1 MSVDFIIILISILAS
16 AFFSAMELAFLS
28 SNRLRIEVMKK
39 NRSLKSRIIGLFF
52 HREST
57 MIASLLMGN
66 NIALVMYGIAAA
78 RVLNPFFVNL
88 GVTDEIILLILQ
100 TITSTIIVLVTAEFL
115 PKALVQLNP
124 NRFLDITLAP
134 MLILYILLY
143 VPTQIILFFSYI
155 ILKLF
160 GSSQEQSARVFSKVD
175 LEHYVDE
182 LSSRIKDEEEFSNEM
197 LILRNALD
205 FSNIKARDCMIPRTE
220 IIGVEIEESIDEAK
234 KLLID
239 KGLSKLIVYRDDID
253 NIIGYIHSFDLFSQ
267 PKSIK
272 QILKPISF
280 VPTVISGKELLEKFT
295 KQAGNFAVVTDE
307 YGGTAG
313 IITLEDVI
321 EEIFGEIEDEH
332 DKEIWLEEKI
342 NESEFLF
349 SARID
354 IDYLNETFKLSL
366 EESEEYDTLAGLIIH
381 HIESIPTQGDSVQLE
396 KYRLVVEEVSDRKI
410 ETVRLFIES

>member
-1 MSVDFIIILISILAS
+1 MSVDLIIILISILAS

-78 RVLNPFFVNL
+78 RVLNQFFMGL
-88 GVTDEIILLILQ
+88 GISDEVLLLVLQ
-100 TITSTIIVLVTAEFL
+100 TVASTIIVLVTAEFL

-124 NRFLDITLAP
+124 NRFLDVTLAP
-134 MLILYILLY
+134 MLVLYILLY
-143 VPTQIILFFSYI
+143 LPTQFVLFFSYI

-182 LSSRIKDEEEFSNEM
+182 LSARIKDEEEFSNEM

-205 FSNIKARDCMIPRTE
+205 FTNIKARDCMIPRTE
-220 IIGVEIEESIDEAK
+220 IIGVEIEDDIEEVK
-234 KLLID
+234 QLLIS

-253 NIIGYIHSFDLFSQ
+253 NIIGYVHSFDLFSK

-295 KQAGNFAVVTDE
+295 KQAGSFAVVTDE

-332 DKEIWLEEKI
+332 DKEIWQEKKV
-342 NESEFLF
+342 SDVEFLF

>member
-1 MSVDFIIILISILAS
+1 MSVDLIIILISILAS

-78 RVLNPFFVNL
+78 RVLNQFFMGL
-88 GVTDEIILLILQ
+88 GISDEVLLLVLQ
-100 TITSTIIVLVTAEFL
+100 TVASTIIVLVTAEFL

-124 NRFLDITLAP
+124 NRFLDVTLAP
-134 MLILYILLY
+134 MLVLYILLY
-143 VPTQIILFFSYI
+143 LPTQFVLFFSYI

-182 LSSRIKDEEEFSNEM
+182 LSARIKDEEEFSNEM

-205 FSNIKARDCMIPRTE
+205 FTNIKARDCMIPRTE
-220 IIGVEIEESIDEAK
+220 IIGVEIEDDIEEVK
-234 KLLID
+234 QLLIS

-253 NIIGYIHSFDLFSQ
+253 NIIGYVHSFDLFSK

-295 KQAGNFAVVTDE
+295 KQSGSFAVVTDE

-332 DKEIWLEEKI
+332 DKEIWLEEKV
-342 NESEFLF
+342 SDVEFLF

>member
-1 MSVDFIIILISILAS
+1 MSVDLIIILISILAS

-78 RVLNPFFVNL
+78 RVLNQFFMGL
-88 GVTDEIILLILQ
+88 GISDEVLLLVLQ
-100 TITSTIIVLVTAEFL
+100 TVASTIIVLVTAEFL

-124 NRFLDITLAP
+124 NRFLDVTLAP
-134 MLILYILLY
+134 MLVLYILLY
-143 VPTQIILFFSYI
+143 LPTQFVLFFSYI

-160 GSSQEQSARVFSKVD
+160 GSNQEQSARVFSKVD

-182 LSSRIKDEEEFSNEM
+182 LSARIKDEEEFSNEM

-205 FSNIKARDCMIPRTE
+205 FTNIKARDCMIPRTE
-220 IIGVEIEESIDEAK
+220 IIGVEIEDDIEEVK
-234 KLLID
+234 ELLIT

-253 NIIGYIHSFDLFSQ
+253 NIIGYVHSFDLFSK

-295 KQAGNFAVVTDE
+295 KQAGSFAVVTDE

-332 DKEIWLEEKI
+332 DKEIWLEEKV
-342 NESEFLF
+342 NDTEFLF

>member
-1 MSVDFIIILISILAS
+1 
-16 AFFSAMELAFLS
+16 
-28 SNRLRIEVMKK
+28 MKK
-39 NRSLKSRIIGLFF
+39 NQSLKSRIIVLFF
-52 HREST
+52 HKEST

-66 NIALVMYGIAAA
+66 NIALVMYGIASA
-78 RVLNPFFVNL
+78 RVLNQFFFGL
-88 GVTDEIILLILQ
+88 GIEDEVLLLVLQ
-100 TITSTIIVLVTAEFL
+100 TVASTIIVLVTAEFL

-124 NRFLDITLAP
+124 NRFLDVTLAP
-134 MLILYILLY
+134 MLVLYIILYL
-143 VPTQIILFFSYI
+143 PTQLVLFFSYI
-155 ILKLF
+155 ILKMF

-182 LSSRIKDEEEFSNEM
+182 LSARIKDEEEFSNEM

-205 FSNIKARDCMIPRTE
+205 FTNIKARDCMIPRTE
-220 IIGVEIEESIDEAK
+220 IIGVEIEDDIEDVKE
-234 KLLID
+234 LLIT

-253 NIIGYIHSFDLFSQ
+253 NIIGYVHSFDLFSQ

-295 KQAGNFAVVTDE
+295 KQAGSFAVVTDE

-342 NESEFLF
+342 NNNEFLF

-366 EESEEYDTLAGLIIH
+366 EESDEYDTLAGLIIH

>member
-1 MSVDFIIILISILAS
+1 MSVDLIIILISILAS

-78 RVLNPFFVNL
+78 RVLNQFFMGL
-88 GVTDEIILLILQ
+88 GISDEVLLLILQ
-100 TITSTIIVLVTAEFL
+100 TVASTIIVLVTAEFL

-124 NRFLDITLAP
+124 NRFLDVTLAP
-134 MLILYILLY
+134 MLVLYILLY
-143 VPTQIILFFSYI
+143 LPTQFVLFFSYI

-160 GSSQEQSARVFSKVD
+160 GSNQEQSARVFSKVD

-182 LSSRIKDEEEFSNEM
+182 LSARIKDEEEFSNEM

-205 FSNIKARDCMIPRTE
+205 FTNIKARDCMIPRTE
-220 IIGVEIEESIDEAK
+220 IIGVEIEDDIEEVK
-234 KLLID
+234 ELLIT

-253 NIIGYIHSFDLFSQ
+253 NIIGYVHSFDLFSK

-295 KQAGNFAVVTDE
+295 KQAGSFAVVTDE

-332 DKEIWLEEKI
+332 DKEIWLEEKV
-342 NESEFLF
+342 SDTEFLF

>member
-160 GSSQEQSARVFSKVD
+160 GSSHEQSARVFSKVD

-220 IIGVEIEESIDEAK
+220 IIGVEIEESINEAK

>member
-1 MSVDFIIILISILAS
+1 
-16 AFFSAMELAFLS
+16 MELAFLS

-39 NRSLKSRIIGLFF
+39 NRSIKSRIIGLFF
-52 HREST
+52 HKEST

-78 RVLNPFFVNL
+78 RVLNTFFMGL
-88 GVTDEIILLILQ
+88 GISDEVLLLVLQ
-100 TITSTIIVLVTAEFL
+100 TITSTLIVLVTAEFL
-115 PKALVQLNP
+115 PKALVQINP

-134 MLILYILLY
+134 MLVLYIVLY
-143 VPTQIILFFSYI
+143 LPTQLVLFFSYI

-160 GSSQEQSARVFSKVD
+160 GSTQDQSARVFSKVD

-182 LSSRIKDEEEFSNEM
+182 LSSRIKAEEEFSNEM

-205 FSNIKARDCMIPRTE
+205 FSHVKARDCMIPRTE
-220 IIGVEIEESIDEAK
+220 IIGVEIEESIEEAK
-234 KLLID
+234 QLLID
-239 KGLSKLIVYRDDID
+239 KGLSKLIVFRDDID
-253 NIIGYIHSFDLFSQ
+253 NIIGYVHSFDLFSQ

-332 DKEIWLEEKI
+332 DKENWLEERI
-342 NESEFLF
+342 SDSEFLF

-354 IDYLNETFKLSL
+354 IDYLNEEFKLDL

>member
-1 MSVDFIIILISILAS
+1 
-16 AFFSAMELAFLS
+16 
-28 SNRLRIEVMKK
+28 MKK

-66 NIALVMYGIAAA
+66 NIALVMYGIASA
-78 RVLNPFFVNL
+78 RVLNHFFMGL
-88 GVTDEIILLILQ
+88 GISDEVLLLVLQ
-100 TITSTIIVLVTAEFL
+100 TVASTIIVLVTAEFL

-124 NRFLDITLAP
+124 NRFLDVTLAP
-134 MLILYILLY
+134 MLVLYILLY
-143 VPTQIILFFSYI
+143 LPTQLVLFFSYI

-160 GSSQEQSARVFSKVD
+160 GSNQEQSARVFSKVD

-182 LSSRIKDEEEFSNEM
+182 LSARIKDEEEFSNEM

-220 IIGVEIEESIDEAK
+220 IIGVEIEDDIEEVK
-234 KLLID
+234 ELLIS

-253 NIIGYIHSFDLFSQ
+253 NIIGYVHSFDLFSK

-280 VPTVISGKELLEKFT
+280 VPTVISGKDLLEKFT
-295 KQAGNFAVVTDE
+295 KQAGSFAVVTDE

-332 DKEIWLEEKI
+332 DKEIWLEEKV
-342 NESEFLF
+342 SDTEFLF

>member
-1 MSVDFIIILISILAS
+1 MSVDLIIILISILAS

-28 SNRLRIEVMKK
+28 SNRLRIEVIKK

-78 RVLNPFFVNL
+78 RVLNQFFMGL
-88 GVTDEIILLILQ
+88 GISDEVLLLVLQ
-100 TITSTIIVLVTAEFL
+100 TVASTIIVLVTAEFL

-124 NRFLDITLAP
+124 NRFLDVTLAP
-134 MLILYILLY
+134 MLVLYILLY
-143 VPTQIILFFSYI
+143 LPTQFVLFFSYI

-160 GSSQEQSARVFSKVD
+160 GSNQEQSARVFSKVD

-182 LSSRIKDEEEFSNEM
+182 LSARIKDEEEFSNEM

-205 FSNIKARDCMIPRTE
+205 FTNIKARDCMIPRTE
-220 IIGVEIEESIDEAK
+220 IIGVEIEDDIEEVK
-234 KLLID
+234 QLLIS

-253 NIIGYIHSFDLFSQ
+253 NIIGYVHSFDLFSK

-295 KQAGNFAVVTDE
+295 KQAGSFAVVTDE

-332 DKEIWLEEKI
+332 DKEIWLEEKV
-342 NESEFLF
+342 SDVEFLF

>member
-1 MSVDFIIILISILAS
+1 MKPT
-16 AFFSAMELAFLS
+16 LS
-28 SNRLRIEVMKK
+28 RRPIFQ
-39 NRSLKSRIIGLFF
+39 IF
-52 HREST
+52 
-57 MIASLLMGN
+57 
-66 NIALVMYGIAAA
+66 
-78 RVLNPFFVNL
+78 
-88 GVTDEIILLILQ
+88 ILLILQ

-220 IIGVEIEESIDEAK
+220 IIGVEIEENSDEAK

-253 NIIGYIHSFDLFSQ
+253 NIIGYIHSFDYQ
-267 PKSIK
+267 N
-272 QILKPISF
+272 QIECHGQSSKEDNKKLPQHARMRP
-280 VPTVISGKELLEKFT
+280 PTCRAT
-295 KQAGNFAVVTDE
+295 
-307 YGGTAG
+307 
-313 IITLEDVI
+313 
-321 EEIFGEIEDEH
+321 
-332 DKEIWLEEKI
+332 
-342 NESEFLF
+342 
-349 SARID
+349 
-354 IDYLNETFKLSL
+354 
-366 EESEEYDTLAGLIIH
+366 
-381 HIESIPTQGDSVQLE
+381 
-396 KYRLVVEEVSDRKI
+396 
-410 ETVRLFIES
+410 

>member
-1 MSVDFIIILISILAS
+1 MSVDLIIILISILAS

-78 RVLNPFFVNL
+78 RVLNQFFMGL
-88 GVTDEIILLILQ
+88 GISDEVLLLVLQ
-100 TITSTIIVLVTAEFL
+100 TVASTIIVLVTAEFL

-124 NRFLDITLAP
+124 NRFLDVTLAP
-134 MLILYILLY
+134 MLVLYILLY
-143 VPTQIILFFSYI
+143 LPTQFVLFFSYI

-160 GSSQEQSARVFSKVD
+160 GSSQEQSAHVFSKVD

-182 LSSRIKDEEEFSNEM
+182 LSARIKDEEEFSNEM

-205 FSNIKARDCMIPRTE
+205 FTNIKARDCMIPRTE
-220 IIGVEIEESIDEAK
+220 IIGVEIEDDIEEVK
-234 KLLID
+234 QLLIS

-253 NIIGYIHSFDLFSQ
+253 NIIGYVHSFDLFSK

-295 KQAGNFAVVTDE
+295 KQAGSFAVVTDE

-332 DKEIWLEEKI
+332 DKEIWLEEKV
-342 NESEFLF
+342 SDVEFLF

>member
-1 MSVDFIIILISILAS
+1 
-16 AFFSAMELAFLS
+16 
-28 SNRLRIEVMKK
+28 MKK
-39 NRSLKSRIIGLFF
+39 NQSLKSRIIGLFF
-52 HREST
+52 HKEST

-66 NIALVMYGIAAA
+66 NIALVMYGIASA
-78 RVLNPFFVNL
+78 RVLNHFFMGL
-88 GVTDEIILLILQ
+88 GISDEVLLLILQ
-100 TITSTIIVLVTAEFL
+100 TVVSTIIVLVTAEFL

-124 NRFLDITLAP
+124 NRFLDVTLAP
-134 MLILYILLY
+134 MLVLYILLY
-143 VPTQIILFFSYI
+143 LPTQFVLFLSYI

-182 LSSRIKDEEEFSNEM
+182 LSARIKDEEEFSNEM

-205 FSNIKARDCMIPRTE
+205 FTNIKARDCMIPRTE
-220 IIGVEIEESIDEAK
+220 IIGVEIEDDIEEVK
-234 KLLID
+234 ELLIS

-253 NIIGYIHSFDLFSQ
+253 NIIGYVHSFDLFSQ

-280 VPTVISGKELLEKFT
+280 VPTVISGKDLLEKFT
-295 KQAGNFAVVTDE
+295 KQAGSFAVVTDE

-342 NESEFLF
+342 NNNEFLF

-354 IDYLNETFKLSL
+354 IDYLNESFKLSL
-366 EESEEYDTLAGLIIH
+366 EESDEYDTLAGLIIH

>member
-1 MSVDFIIILISILAS
+1 MSVDLIIILISILAS

-66 NIALVMYGIAAA
+66 NISLVMYGIAAA
-78 RVLNPFFVNL
+78 RVLNQFFMGL
-88 GVTDEIILLILQ
+88 GISDEVLLLVLQ
-100 TITSTIIVLVTAEFL
+100 TVASTIIVLVTAEFL

-124 NRFLDITLAP
+124 NRFLDVTLAP
-134 MLILYILLY
+134 MLVLYILLY
-143 VPTQIILFFSYI
+143 LPTQFVLFFSYI

-182 LSSRIKDEEEFSNEM
+182 LSARIKDEEEFSNEM

-205 FSNIKARDCMIPRTE
+205 FTNIKARDCMIPRTE
-220 IIGVEIEESIDEAK
+220 IIGVEIEDDIEEVK
-234 KLLID
+234 QLLIS

-253 NIIGYIHSFDLFSQ
+253 NIIGYVHSFDLFSK

-295 KQAGNFAVVTDE
+295 KQAGSFAVVTDE

-332 DKEIWLEEKI
+332 DKEIWLEEKV
-342 NESEFLF
+342 SDVEFLF

>member
-1 MSVDFIIILISILAS
+1 
-16 AFFSAMELAFLS
+16 MELAFLS

-78 RVLNPFFVNL
+78 RVLNQFFMGL
-88 GVTDEIILLILQ
+88 GISDEVLLLVLQ
-100 TITSTIIVLVTAEFL
+100 TVASTIIVLVTAEFL

-124 NRFLDITLAP
+124 NRFLDVTLAP
-134 MLILYILLY
+134 MLVLYILLY
-143 VPTQIILFFSYI
+143 LPTQFVLFFSYI

-160 GSSQEQSARVFSKVD
+160 GSNQEQSARVFSKVD

-182 LSSRIKDEEEFSNEM
+182 LSARIKDEEEFSNEM

-205 FSNIKARDCMIPRTE
+205 FTNIKARDCMIPRTE
-220 IIGVEIEESIDEAK
+220 IIGVEIEDDIEEVK
-234 KLLID
+234 ELLIT

-253 NIIGYIHSFDLFSQ
+253 NIIGYVHSFDLFSK

-295 KQAGNFAVVTDE
+295 KQAGSFAVVTDE

-332 DKEIWLEEKI
+332 DKEIWLEEKV
-342 NESEFLF
+342 SDTEFLF

>member
-1 MSVDFIIILISILAS
+1 
-16 AFFSAMELAFLS
+16 MELAFLS

-78 RVLNPFFVNL
+78 RVLNHFFMGL
-88 GVTDEIILLILQ
+88 GISDEVLLLVLQ
-100 TITSTIIVLVTAEFL
+100 TVASTIIVLVTAEFL

-124 NRFLDITLAP
+124 NRFLDVTLAP
-134 MLILYILLY
+134 MLVLYILLY
-143 VPTQIILFFSYI
+143 LPTQFVLFFSYI

-160 GSSQEQSARVFSKVD
+160 GSNQEQSARVFSKVD

-182 LSSRIKDEEEFSNEM
+182 LSARIKDEEEFSNEM

-205 FSNIKARDCMIPRTE
+205 FTNIKARDCMIPRTE
-220 IIGVEIEESIDEAK
+220 IIGVEIEDDIEEVK
-234 KLLID
+234 ELLIT

-253 NIIGYIHSFDLFSQ
+253 NIIGYVHSFDLFSK

-295 KQAGNFAVVTDE
+295 KQAGSFAVVTDE

-332 DKEIWLEEKI
+332 DKEIWLEEKV
-342 NESEFLF
+342 SDTEFLF

>member
-1 MSVDFIIILISILAS
+1 MNVDLIIILISILAS

-78 RVLNPFFVNL
+78 RVLNNFFTGL
-88 GVTDEIILLILQ
+88 GISDEVLLLILQ
-100 TITSTIIVLVTAEFL
+100 TVASTIIVLVTAEFL
-115 PKALVQLNP
+115 PKALVQINP
-124 NRFLDITLAP
+124 NRFLDVTLAP
-134 MLILYILLY
+134 MLVLYILLY
-143 VPTQIILFFSYI
+143 VPTQFVLFFSYI
-155 ILKLF
+155 ILKMF
-160 GSSQEQSARVFSKVD
+160 GSNQEQSARVFSKVD

-182 LSSRIKDEEEFSNEM
+182 LSARIKDEEEFSNDM

-220 IIGVEIEESIDEAK
+220 IIGVEIEDDIEEAK
-234 KLLID
+234 ELLIN

-253 NIIGYIHSFDLFSQ
+253 NIIGYLHSFDLFSQ

-295 KQAGNFAVVTDE
+295 KQAGNLAVVTDE

-332 DKEIWLEEKI
+332 DKENWLEEKI
-342 NESEFLF
+342 NDAEYVF

-366 EESEEYDTLAGLIIH
+366 EESEDYDTLAGLVIY
-381 HIESIPTQGDSVQLE
+381 HIESIPAQGDSVQLD

>member
-1 MSVDFIIILISILAS
+1 MSVDLIIILISILAS

-78 RVLNPFFVNL
+78 RVLNQFFMGL
-88 GVTDEIILLILQ
+88 GISDEVLLLVLQ
-100 TITSTIIVLVTAEFL
+100 TVASTIIVLVTAEFL

-124 NRFLDITLAP
+124 NRFLDVTLAP
-134 MLILYILLY
+134 MLVLYILLY
-143 VPTQIILFFSYI
+143 LPTQFVLFFSYI

-160 GSSQEQSARVFSKVD
+160 GSNQEQSARVFSKVD

-182 LSSRIKDEEEFSNEM
+182 LSARIKDEEEFSNEM

-205 FSNIKARDCMIPRTE
+205 FTNIKARDCMIPRTE
-220 IIGVEIEESIDEAK
+220 IIGVEIEDDIEEVK
-234 KLLID
+234 QLLIS

-253 NIIGYIHSFDLFSQ
+253 NIIGYVHSFDLFSK

-295 KQAGNFAVVTDE
+295 KQAGSFAVVTDE

-332 DKEIWLEEKI
+332 DKEIWLEEKV
-342 NESEFLF
+342 SDVEFLF

>member
-1 MSVDFIIILISILAS
+1 
-16 AFFSAMELAFLS
+16 
-28 SNRLRIEVMKK
+28 
-39 NRSLKSRIIGLFF
+39 
-52 HREST
+52 
-57 MIASLLMGN
+57 MGN
-66 NIALVMYGIAAA
+66 NIALVMYGIASA
-78 RVLNPFFVNL
+78 RVLNHFFMGL
-88 GVTDEIILLILQ
+88 GISDEVLLLVLQ
-100 TITSTIIVLVTAEFL
+100 TVASTIIVLVTAEFL

-124 NRFLDITLAP
+124 NRFLDVTLAP
-134 MLILYILLY
+134 MLVLYILLY
-143 VPTQIILFFSYI
+143 LPTQLVLFFSYI

-160 GSSQEQSARVFSKVD
+160 GSNQEQSARVFSKVD

-182 LSSRIKDEEEFSNEM
+182 LSARIKDEEEFSNEM

-220 IIGVEIEESIDEAK
+220 IIGVEIEDDIEEVK
-234 KLLID
+234 ELLIS

-253 NIIGYIHSFDLFSQ
+253 NIIGYVHSFDLFSK

-280 VPTVISGKELLEKFT
+280 VPTVISGKDLLEKFT
-295 KQAGNFAVVTDE
+295 KQAGSFAVVTDE

-332 DKEIWLEEKI
+332 DKEIWLEEKV
-342 NESEFLF
+342 SDTEFLF

>member
-1 MSVDFIIILISILAS
+1 MSIDLIIILISILAS

-66 NIALVMYGIAAA
+66 NIALVMYGIASA
-78 RVLNPFFVNL
+78 RVLNHFFMGL
-88 GVTDEIILLILQ
+88 GISDEVLLLVLQ
-100 TITSTIIVLVTAEFL
+100 TVASTIIVLVTAEFL

-124 NRFLDITLAP
+124 NRFLDVTLAP

-143 VPTQIILFFSYI
+143 LPTQLVLFFSYI

-160 GSSQEQSARVFSKVD
+160 GSNQEQSARVFSKVD

-182 LSSRIKDEEEFSNEM
+182 LSARIKDEEEFSNEM

-220 IIGVEIEESIDEAK
+220 IIGVEIEDDIEEVK
-234 KLLID
+234 ELLIS

-253 NIIGYIHSFDLFSQ
+253 NIIGYVHSFDLFSK

-280 VPTVISGKELLEKFT
+280 VPTVISGKDLLEKFT
-295 KQAGNFAVVTDE
+295 KQAGSFAVVTDE

-332 DKEIWLEEKI
+332 DKEIWLEEKV
-342 NESEFLF
+342 SDTEFLF

>member
-1 MSVDFIIILISILAS
+1 MSVDLIIILISILAS

-78 RVLNPFFVNL
+78 RVLNHFFIGL
-88 GVTDEIILLILQ
+88 GISDEVLLLVLQ
-100 TITSTIIVLVTAEFL
+100 TVASTIIVLVTAEFL

-124 NRFLDITLAP
+124 NRFLDVTLAP
-134 MLILYILLY
+134 MLVLYILLY
-143 VPTQIILFFSYI
+143 LPTQFVLFFSYI

-160 GSSQEQSARVFSKVD
+160 GSNQEQSARVFSKVD

-182 LSSRIKDEEEFSNEM
+182 LSARIKDEEEFSNEM

-205 FSNIKARDCMIPRTE
+205 FTNIKARDCMIPRTE
-220 IIGVEIEESIDEAK
+220 IIGVEIEDDIEEVK
-234 KLLID
+234 ELLIT

-253 NIIGYIHSFDLFSQ
+253 NIIGYVHSFDLFSK

-295 KQAGNFAVVTDE
+295 KQAGSFAVVTDE

-342 NESEFLF
+342 SDTEFLF

>member
-100 TITSTIIVLVTAEFL
+100 TIASTIIVLVTAEFL

>member
-1 MSVDFIIILISILAS
+1 MSADLIIILISILAS

-78 RVLNPFFVNL
+78 RVLNQFFMGL
-88 GVTDEIILLILQ
+88 GISDEVLLLVLQ
-100 TITSTIIVLVTAEFL
+100 TVASTIIVLVTAEFL

-124 NRFLDITLAP
+124 NRFLDVTLAP
-134 MLILYILLY
+134 MLVLYILLY
-143 VPTQIILFFSYI
+143 LPTQFVLFFSYI

-160 GSSQEQSARVFSKVD
+160 GSNQEQSARVFSKVD

-182 LSSRIKDEEEFSNEM
+182 LSARIKDEEEFSNEM

-205 FSNIKARDCMIPRTE
+205 FTNIKARDCMIPRTE
-220 IIGVEIEESIDEAK
+220 IIGVEIEDDIEEVK
-234 KLLID
+234 ELLIT

-253 NIIGYIHSFDLFSQ
+253 NIIGYVHSFDLFSK

-295 KQAGNFAVVTDE
+295 KQAGSFAVVTDE

-332 DKEIWLEEKI
+332 DKEIWLEEKV
-342 NESEFLF
+342 NDTEFLF

>member
-1 MSVDFIIILISILAS
+1 MSIDLIIILISILAS

-66 NIALVMYGIAAA
+66 NIALVMYGIASA
-78 RVLNPFFVNL
+78 RVLNHFFMGL
-88 GVTDEIILLILQ
+88 GISDEALLLVLQ
-100 TITSTIIVLVTAEFL
+100 TVASTIIVLVTAEFL

-124 NRFLDITLAP
+124 NRFLDVTLAP
-134 MLILYILLY
+134 MLVLYIILYL
-143 VPTQIILFFSYI
+143 PTQLVLFFSYI

-160 GSSQEQSARVFSKVD
+160 GSNQEQSARVFSKVD

-182 LSSRIKDEEEFSNEM
+182 LSARIKDEEEFSNEM

-220 IIGVEIEESIDEAK
+220 IIGVEIEDDIEEVK
-234 KLLID
+234 ELLIS

-253 NIIGYIHSFDLFSQ
+253 NIIGYVHSFDLFSK

-280 VPTVISGKELLEKFT
+280 VPTVISGKDLLEKFT
-295 KQAGNFAVVTDE
+295 KQAGSFAVVTDE

-332 DKEIWLEEKI
+332 DKEIWLEEKV
-342 NESEFLF
+342 SDTEFLF

>member
-1 MSVDFIIILISILAS
+1 MSVDIIIILISILTS

-66 NIALVMYGIAAA
+66 NIALVMYGIASA
-78 RVLNPFFVNL
+78 RVLNHFFM
-88 GVTDEIILLILQ
+88 GMGISDEVLLLVLQ
-100 TITSTIIVLVTAEFL
+100 TIASTIIVLVTAEFL

-124 NRFLDITLAP
+124 NRFLDVTLAP
-134 MLILYILLY
+134 MLVLYILLY
-143 VPTQIILFFSYI
+143 LPTQFVLFFSYI

-160 GSSQEQSARVFSKVD
+160 GSNQEQSARVFSKVD

-182 LSSRIKDEEEFSNEM
+182 LSARIKDEEEFSNEM

-205 FSNIKARDCMIPRTE
+205 FTNIKARDCMIPRTE
-220 IIGVEIEESIDEAK
+220 IIGVEIEDDIEDVKE
-234 KLLID
+234 LLIT

-253 NIIGYIHSFDLFSQ
+253 NIIGYVHSFDLFSK

-295 KQAGNFAVVTDE
+295 KQAGSFAVVTDE

-332 DKEIWLEEKI
+332 DKEIWLEEKV
-342 NESEFLF
+342 SDVEFLF

-381 HIESIPTQGDSVQLE
+381 HIESIPTQGDSVQLD
-396 KYRLVVEEVSDRKI
+396 KYRLIVEEVSDRKI

>member
-1 MSVDFIIILISILAS
+1 MSVDLIIILISILAS

-78 RVLNPFFVNL
+78 RVLNHFFMGL
-88 GVTDEIILLILQ
+88 GISDEVLLLVLQ
-100 TITSTIIVLVTAEFL
+100 TVASTIIVLVTAEFL

-124 NRFLDITLAP
+124 NRFLDVTLAP
-134 MLILYILLY
+134 MLVLYILLY
-143 VPTQIILFFSYI
+143 LPTQFVLFFSYI

-160 GSSQEQSARVFSKVD
+160 GSNQEQSARVFSKVD

-182 LSSRIKDEEEFSNEM
+182 LSARIKDEEEFSNEM

-205 FSNIKARDCMIPRTE
+205 FTNIKARDCMIPRTE
-220 IIGVEIEESIDEAK
+220 IIGVEIEDDIEEVK
-234 KLLID
+234 ELLIT

-253 NIIGYIHSFDLFSQ
+253 NIIGYVHSFDLFSK

-295 KQAGNFAVVTDE
+295 KQAGSFAVVTDE

-342 NESEFLF
+342 SDKEFLF

>member
-1 MSVDFIIILISILAS
+1 MSVDLIIILISILAS

-78 RVLNPFFVNL
+78 RVLNQFFMGL
-88 GVTDEIILLILQ
+88 GISDEVLLLVLQ
-100 TITSTIIVLVTAEFL
+100 TVASTIIVLVTAEFL

-124 NRFLDITLAP
+124 NRFLDVTLAP
-134 MLILYILLY
+134 MLVLYILLY
-143 VPTQIILFFSYI
+143 LPTQFVLFFSYI

-160 GSSQEQSARVFSKVD
+160 GSNQEQSARVCSKVD

-182 LSSRIKDEEEFSNEM
+182 LSARIKDEEEFSNEM

-205 FSNIKARDCMIPRTE
+205 FTNIKARDCMIPRTE
-220 IIGVEIEESIDEAK
+220 IIGVEIEDDIEEVK
-234 KLLID
+234 ELLIT

-253 NIIGYIHSFDLFSQ
+253 NIIGYVHSFDLFSK

-295 KQAGNFAVVTDE
+295 KQAGSFAVVTDE

-332 DKEIWLEEKI
+332 DKEIWLEEKV
-342 NESEFLF
+342 SDTEFLF

>member
-1 MSVDFIIILISILAS
+1 MSIDLIIILISILAS

-66 NIALVMYGIAAA
+66 NIALVMYGIASA
-78 RVLNPFFVNL
+78 RVLNHFFMGL
-88 GVTDEIILLILQ
+88 GISDEVLLLVLQ
-100 TITSTIIVLVTAEFL
+100 TVASTIIVLVTAEFL

-124 NRFLDITLAP
+124 NRFLDVTLAP
-134 MLILYILLY
+134 MLVLYILLY
-143 VPTQIILFFSYI
+143 LPTQLVLFFSYI

-160 GSSQEQSARVFSKVD
+160 GSNQEQSARVFSKVD

-182 LSSRIKDEEEFSNEM
+182 LSARIKDEEEFSNEM

-220 IIGVEIEESIDEAK
+220 IIGVEIEDDIEEVK
-234 KLLID
+234 ELLIS

-253 NIIGYIHSFDLFSQ
+253 NIIGYVHSFDLFSK

-280 VPTVISGKELLEKFT
+280 VPTVISGKDLLEKFT
-295 KQAGNFAVVTDE
+295 KQAGSFAVVTDE

-332 DKEIWLEEKI
+332 DKEIWLEEKV
-342 NESEFLF
+342 SDTEFLF

>member
-1 MSVDFIIILISILAS
+1 
-16 AFFSAMELAFLS
+16 
-28 SNRLRIEVMKK
+28 
-39 NRSLKSRIIGLFF
+39 
-52 HREST
+52 
-57 MIASLLMGN
+57 
-66 NIALVMYGIAAA
+66 
-78 RVLNPFFVNL
+78 
-88 GVTDEIILLILQ
+88 
-100 TITSTIIVLVTAEFL
+100 
-115 PKALVQLNP
+115 
-124 NRFLDITLAP
+124 
-134 MLILYILLY
+134 
-143 VPTQIILFFSYI
+143 
-155 ILKLF
+155 
-160 GSSQEQSARVFSKVD
+160 
-175 LEHYVDE
+175 
-182 LSSRIKDEEEFSNEM
+182 M

-205 FSNIKARDCMIPRTE
+205 FTNIKARDCMIPRTE
-220 IIGVEIEESIDEAK
+220 IIGVEIEDDIEEVK
-234 KLLID
+234 ELLIT

-253 NIIGYIHSFDLFSQ
+253 NIIGYVHSFDLFSK

-295 KQAGNFAVVTDE
+295 KQAGSFAVVTDE

-332 DKEIWLEEKI
+332 DKEIWLEEKV
-342 NESEFLF
+342 SDTEFLF

>member
-100 TITSTIIVLVTAEFL
+100 TIISTIIVLVTAEFL

>member
-1 MSVDFIIILISILAS
+1 MSVDFMIILISILAS

-39 NRSLKSRIIGLFF
+39 NQSLKSRIIVLFF
-52 HREST
+52 HKEST

-66 NIALVMYGIAAA
+66 NIALVMYGIASA
-78 RVLNPFFVNL
+78 RVLNQFFIGL
-88 GVTDEIILLILQ
+88 GIEDEVLLLVLQ
-100 TITSTIIVLVTAEFL
+100 TVASTIIVLVTAEFL

-124 NRFLDITLAP
+124 NRFLDVTLAP
-134 MLILYILLY
+134 MLVLYIILYL
-143 VPTQIILFFSYI
+143 PTQLVLFFSYI
-155 ILKLF
+155 ILKMF

-182 LSSRIKDEEEFSNEM
+182 LSARIKDEEEFSNEM

-205 FSNIKARDCMIPRTE
+205 FTNIKARDCMIPRTE
-220 IIGVEIEESIDEAK
+220 IIGVEIEDDIEEVK
-234 KLLID
+234 ELLIT

-253 NIIGYIHSFDLFSQ
+253 NIIGYVHSFDLFSQ

-295 KQAGNFAVVTDE
+295 KQAGSFAVVTDE

-342 NESEFLF
+342 NNNEFLF

-366 EESEEYDTLAGLIIH
+366 EESDEYDTLAGLIIH

>member
-1 MSVDFIIILISILAS
+1 MSVDLIIILISILAS

-78 RVLNPFFVNL
+78 RVLNHFFMGL
-88 GVTDEIILLILQ
+88 GISDEVLLLVLQ
-100 TITSTIIVLVTAEFL
+100 TIASTIIVLVTAEFL

-124 NRFLDITLAP
+124 NRFLDVTLAP
-134 MLILYILLY
+134 MLVLYILLY
-143 VPTQIILFFSYI
+143 LPTQFVLFFSYI

-160 GSSQEQSARVFSKVD
+160 GSNQEQSARVFSKVD

-182 LSSRIKDEEEFSNEM
+182 LSARIKDEEEFSNEM

-205 FSNIKARDCMIPRTE
+205 FTNIKARDCMIPRTE
-220 IIGVEIEESIDEAK
+220 IIGVEIEDDIEEVK
-234 KLLID
+234 QLLIT

-253 NIIGYIHSFDLFSQ
+253 NIIGYVHSFDLFSK

-295 KQAGNFAVVTDE
+295 KQAGSFAVVTDE

-332 DKEIWLEEKI
+332 DKEIWLEEKVS
-342 NESEFLF
+342 EVEFLF

>member
-1 MSVDFIIILISILAS
+1 MSADLIIILISILAS

-78 RVLNPFFVNL
+78 RVLNHFFMGL
-88 GVTDEIILLILQ
+88 GISDEVLLLVLQ
-100 TITSTIIVLVTAEFL
+100 TVSSTIIVLVTAEFL

-124 NRFLDITLAP
+124 NRFLDVTLAP
-134 MLILYILLY
+134 MLVLYILLY
-143 VPTQIILFFSYI
+143 LPTQFVLFFSYI

-160 GSSQEQSARVFSKVD
+160 GSNQEQSARVFSKVD

-182 LSSRIKDEEEFSNEM
+182 LSARIKDEEEFSNEM

-205 FSNIKARDCMIPRTE
+205 FTNIKARDCMIPRTE
-220 IIGVEIEESIDEAK
+220 IIGVEIEDDIEEVK
-234 KLLID
+234 ELLIT

-253 NIIGYIHSFDLFSQ
+253 NIIGYVHSFDLFSK

-295 KQAGNFAVVTDE
+295 KQAGSFAVVTDE

-342 NESEFLF
+342 SDKEFLF

>member
-1 MSVDFIIILISILAS
+1 MSVDLIIILISILAS

-39 NRSLKSRIIGLFF
+39 NQSLKSRIIGLFF
-52 HREST
+52 HKEST

-66 NIALVMYGIAAA
+66 NIALVMYGIASA
-78 RVLNPFFVNL
+78 RVLNHFFMGL
-88 GVTDEIILLILQ
+88 GISDEVLLLILQ
-100 TITSTIIVLVTAEFL
+100 TVVSTIIVLVTAEFL

-124 NRFLDITLAP
+124 NRFLDVTLAP
-134 MLILYILLY
+134 MLVLYILLY
-143 VPTQIILFFSYI
+143 LPTQFVLFLSYI

-182 LSSRIKDEEEFSNEM
+182 LSARIKDEEEFSNEM

-205 FSNIKARDCMIPRTE
+205 FTNIKARDCMIPRTE
-220 IIGVEIEESIDEAK
+220 IIGVEIEDDIEEVK
-234 KLLID
+234 ELLIS

-253 NIIGYIHSFDLFSQ
+253 NIIGYVHSFDLFSQ

-280 VPTVISGKELLEKFT
+280 VPTVISGKDLLEKFT
-295 KQAGNFAVVTDE
+295 KQAGSFAVVTDE

-342 NESEFLF
+342 NNNEFLF

-366 EESEEYDTLAGLIIH
+366 EESDEYDTLAGLIIH

>member
-1 MSVDFIIILISILAS
+1 
-16 AFFSAMELAFLS
+16 
-28 SNRLRIEVMKK
+28 MKK
-39 NRSLKSRIIGLFF
+39 NQSLKSRIIGLFF
-52 HREST
+52 HKEST

-66 NIALVMYGIAAA
+66 NIALVMYGIASA
-78 RVLNPFFVNL
+78 RVLNHFFMGL
-88 GVTDEIILLILQ
+88 GISDEVLLLILQ
-100 TITSTIIVLVTAEFL
+100 TVVSTIIVLVTAEFL

-124 NRFLDITLAP
+124 NRFLDVTLAP
-134 MLILYILLY
+134 MLVLYILLY
-143 VPTQIILFFSYI
+143 LPTQFVLFLSYI

-182 LSSRIKDEEEFSNEM
+182 LSARIKDEEEFSNEM

-205 FSNIKARDCMIPRTE
+205 FTNIKARDCMIPRTE
-220 IIGVEIEESIDEAK
+220 IIGVEIEDDIEEVK
-234 KLLID
+234 ELLIS

-253 NIIGYIHSFDLFSQ
+253 NIIGYVHSFDLFSQ

-295 KQAGNFAVVTDE
+295 KQAGSFAVVTDE

-342 NESEFLF
+342 NTNEFLF

-366 EESEEYDTLAGLIIH
+366 EESDEYDTLAGLIIH